1 MLLFAPAKVNLGLH
15 VLYKREDGYHEL
27 ETGMI
32 PIPWYDVIEIL
43 HSNEFKFEQL
53 GLTIP
58 GDNASNLCVRAYHL
72 MRDKFSIGP
81 VQIILKKNIPMGA
94 GLGGGS
100 SDAAYVI
107 KGLSDFFEL
116 KLEPNELELLA
127 AQLGSDCPF
136 FIKNQAQIAR
146 GRGEL
151 LSPIDLD
158 LTAYHIK
165 LINPGIHISTAM
177 AYAGVQFGG
186 KKDALV
192 DLLKSPV
199 SAWRDVLKNDF
210 ENHIFE
216 QFPELLTIKQELYT
230 EGAVYVAMSGSGS
243 TIFGLFKEK
252 PQVPIPSKYVGYIGK
267 LMV

>member
-58 GDNASNLCVRAYHL
+58 GDNASNLCVRACQL
-72 MRDKFSIGP
+72 MRDRFGIGP

-107 KGLSDFFEL
+107 KGLSDLFEL
-116 KLEPNELELLA
+116 KLETNELELLA
-127 AQLGSDCPF
+127 SQLGSDCPF

-146 GRGEL
+146 GRGEIL
-151 LSPIDLD
+151 FPIDLD
-158 LTAYHIK
+158 LTAYYIK
-165 LINPGIHISTAM
+165 LINPGIHISTPM
-177 AYAGVQFGG
+177 AYSGVQFNSS
-186 KKDALV
+186 KDSLI
-192 DLLKSPV
+192 DLLELPV
-199 SAWRDVLKNDF
+199 TAWRDVLKNDF
-210 ENHIFE
+210 EKHIFE
-216 QFPELLTIKQELYT
+216 QFPELWAIKQDLYT
-230 EGAVYVAMSGSGS
+230 EGAVYAAMSGSGS

-252 PQVPIPSKYVGYIGK
+252 PLVPIPSKYVGYIGK